1 MAVRC
6 SRHGTR
12 CNKADIAQRGELGW
26 NNVEQVGIQEMVG
39 NLSKS
44 LTPCRFMWIGIVFV
58 VWLSIGSSSKCIQ
71 KVADPRKCRESWNSD
86 LVTQR

>member
-44 LTPCRFMWIGIVFV
+44 
-58 VWLSIGSSSKCIQ
+58 
-71 KVADPRKCRESWNSD
+71 
-86 LVTQR
+86 

>member
-71 KVADPRKCRESWNSD
+71 CTEGG
-86 LVTQR
+86 